1 MKQKKLSDQGEARTL
16 DLEMPS
22 YYLGNYRI
30 TVSRLSQLGH
40 PVSCDVTRP
49 PVGVSLDYAP

>member
-1 MKQKKLSDQGEARTL
+1 MKQKIKRPGEARTL